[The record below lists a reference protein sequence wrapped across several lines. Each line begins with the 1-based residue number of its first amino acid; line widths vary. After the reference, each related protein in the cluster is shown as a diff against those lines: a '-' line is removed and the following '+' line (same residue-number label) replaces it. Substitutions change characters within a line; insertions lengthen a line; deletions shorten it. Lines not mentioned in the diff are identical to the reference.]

1 MTEPLYAF
9 LVRFRPA
16 PGAAIREWVRYY
28 PTELYAHCA
37 AAAAV
42 RREYGLQAEL
52 VSCALAAVAVKQERY
67 PITEELAAALA
78 AERKLNA

>member
-1 MTEPLYAF
+1 MTEPLFAF
-9 LVRFRPA
+9 LVRYRPA
-16 PGAAIREWVRYY
+16 PGAAICQWVRFY
-28 PTELYAHCA
+28 PTELYAYCA

-52 VSCALAAVAVKQERY
+52 VSCALAAVAVKEERY
-67 PITEELAAALA
+67 PICTELAAALA